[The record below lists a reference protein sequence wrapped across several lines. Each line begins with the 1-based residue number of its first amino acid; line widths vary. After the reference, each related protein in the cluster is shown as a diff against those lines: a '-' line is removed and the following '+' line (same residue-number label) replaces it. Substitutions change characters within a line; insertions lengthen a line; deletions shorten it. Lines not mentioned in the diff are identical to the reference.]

1 MSVRYDVTLT
11 TWFML
16 APCAASTRLILSN
29 PYSHC
34 ATRSLWWR
42 MFPRGP
48 FSSSAP
54 TPARKIIVPR
64 PKPFTVTASEKM
76 PFVQAL
82 WVNSFFSN
90 AGAGGCCAATGVTTR
105 HTTAVAITAAKLRMG
120 TSSGLANG
128 VQSSH
133 PRAFGLRI
141 AASRDS
147 DQARRMARTC
157 GRPRS
162 GRMLMSDLLLND
174 AGMSAGFSPRR
185 SKPVA
190 GGGADAQRRGFGFTH
205 DLFHVICDKLAAA
218 FDDAPVDQDS
228 VDVGGTGPHH
238 HGGLDIRDGRDIGS
252 LLRIR
257 MRSARLPTVSD
268 PVTSSMPSAL
278 APLSVAISMASRNV
292 ISGMFS
298 DGVPR
303 HGMPRF
309 QVTRV
314 VSNILSG
321 AIDVASNDSEINTP

>member
-105 HTTAVAITAAKLRMG
+105 HTTAVAIRAAKLRMG
-120 TSSGLANG
+120 TSSRLANG

-133 PRAFGLRI
+133 PRALRPVAI
-141 AASRDS
+141 LTKLEEWRAHVGDLAA
-147 DQARRMARTC
+147 ARC
-157 GRPRS
+157 
-162 GRMLMSDLLLND
+162 LMSDLLLND

-185 SKPVA
+185 RKPVA

-205 DLFHVICDKLAAA
+205 DLFHVICDKLVAA

-228 VDVGGTGPHH
+228 VDVGGTRPHQH
-238 HGGLDIRDGRDIGS
+238 SGLDIRDGRDIG
-252 LLRIR
+252 IV
-257 MRSARLPTVSD
+257 AAYQDEVG
-268 PVTSSMPSAL
+268 AL
-278 APLSVAISMASRNV
+278 ADGERSCNIVNAERLGAIERCHFNGFTECHFPDVFRRRAA
-292 ISGMFS
+292 
-298 DGVPR
+298 PR
-303 HGMPRF
+303 H
-309 QVTRV
+309 
-314 VSNILSG
+314 
-321 AIDVASNDSEINTP
+321 A